1 MGSAEFSNVSQKP
14 DVAVADS
21 ADLLSCLLLV
31 AELKGCA
38 VSKSAVVA
46 GLPLESGRLTAA
58 LFLRAAN
65 RAGLAARLVK
75 RALSEIPRE
84 VLPAIVCFRNGE
96 YGVLTDI
103 DTGLGIAVLMCPA
116 DKLNRQ
122 VDLNVLHTQLTD
134 EVYYLRAMPRFDRRA
149 AGLPGETG
157 QHWFWG
163 VIKSSVPIYRDV
175 LIASF
180 FINLFAL
187 AQPLFVMNVYDR
199 VVPNK
204 AMETLWALAIGVLIV
219 YLFDMVLKTLR
230 SYFVEMAA
238 KRSDVILSSMLF
250 EKVMGLKMQ
259 FRPAS
264 VGAFTNR
271 LQDFESIRG
280 FITSSCILTIIDLP
294 FMLIFLVLIGW
305 LADWLVI
312 VPILAI
318 PVGVFLGY
326 WAQLRLRPITE
337 NVMAAATKKN
347 ATLVESVAA
356 LETIKFL
363 GAEGRTQREWEQ
375 AVGYTAQ
382 WGLQGRRI
390 SNTAL
395 YGVQWLQQVTMV
407 LMVVWGAYMIGDQA
421 LSMGG
426 LIACVMLHG
435 RVMAPLGQVASLIVN
450 FDHARVSL
458 KSLTEIMTL
467 PTEREHGHRYLQ
479 KPEFRG
485 DIVVKQVTFGYGEH
499 SLAVLDDVN
508 FTIRAGEKV
517 GIIGRLGSGKST
529 LARLILRLYEPQKG
543 AILLDGIDLQQ
554 LDPVDLRAN
563 VGYVAQDVMLFQGT
577 LRDNIALGLDSVSDE
592 ALIAS
597 AQKAGILDMVNEHPL
612 GFNMPV
618 GERGE
623 NLSGGQRQAV
633 CLARAFLR
641 DPPILI
647 LDEPTSAMDQGAEA
661 RVRVRLKEFAQDKTL
676 LLITHKMSML
686 DMVDRLIVLDRGKLL
701 ADGMK
706 HEVLDG
712 LKSGAIKGGV

>member
-1 MGSAEFSNVSQKP
+1 MGSSEFSKAGDTP
-14 DVAVADS
+14 EIAGDAA
-21 ADLLSCLLLV
+21 AGLLQCLLLV
-31 AELKGCA
+31 AELEGCPA
-38 VSKSAVVA
+38 SEPAIVA
-46 GLPLESGRLTAA
+46 GLPLEGGALTPA

-65 RAGLAARLVK
+65 RAGLAARLVQ
-75 RALSEIPRE
+75 RPLADIPRD
-84 VLPAIVCFRNGE
+84 VLPAIICFRDGG

-103 DTGLGIAVLMCPA
+103 DPALGFAVLMSPV
-116 DKLNRQ
+116 DRLSRQ
-122 VDLNVLHTQLTD
+122 LDIDVLQKRLSG
-134 EVYYLRAMPRFDRRA
+134 EVYYLRPMQQFDRRA
-149 AGLPGETG
+149 AGLPREGG

-163 VIKSSVPIYRDV
+163 VIKSSMPIYRDV

-199 VVPNK
+199 VVPNN
-204 AMETLWALAIGVLIV
+204 AVETLWALAIGVLIV

-259 FRPAS
+259 FRPGS

-280 FITSSCILTIIDLP
+280 FITSSCILTIVDLP
-294 FMLIFLVLIGW
+294 FMVIFLVLIGW
-305 LADWLVI
+305 LAGWLVA

-318 PVGVFLGY
+318 PVAVFLGFR
-326 WAQLRLRPITE
+326 AQRRLRPITE
-337 NVMAAATKKN
+337 KIMAAATKKN
-347 ATLVESVAA
+347 ATLVESVMA

-363 GAEGRTQREWEQ
+363 GAEGRTQRDWEQ

-390 SNTAL
+390 SNSTL
-395 YGVQWLQQVTMV
+395 YGVQWLQQITMV

-421 LSMGG
+421 LTMGG

-435 RVMAPLGQVASLIVN
+435 RVMAPLGQVASLITN
-450 FDHARVSL
+450 YDHAQVSL
-458 KSLTEIMTL
+458 NSLTEIMNF
-467 PTEREHGHRYLQ
+467 PSEREQGKRYLH
-479 KPEFRG
+479 KLDFKG
-485 DIVVKQVTFGYGEH
+485 DIDIKQVAFTYGEQ
-499 SLAVLDDVN
+499 SPAVLDGVS
-508 FTIRAGEKV
+508 FAIRAGEKV

-529 LARLILRLYEPQKG
+529 LARLMLRLYDPQQG
-543 AILLDGIDLQQ
+543 TILLDGIDLQQ
-554 LDPVDLRAN
+554 LDPADLRAK

-577 LRDNIALGLDSVSDE
+577 LRDNITLGLDGVSDE

-597 AQKAGILDMVNEHPL
+597 AQQAGIMDMVNEHPL

-618 GERGE
+618 GERGDT
-623 NLSGGQRQAV
+623 LSGGQRQAV
-633 CLARAFLR
+633 SLARAFLR
-641 DPPILI
+641 EPPILI
-647 LDEPTSAMDQGAEA
+647 LDEPTSAMDQGSEA
-661 RVRVRLKEFAQDKTL
+661 RVRQQLQGFASDKTL

-686 DMVDRLIVLDRGKLL
+686 ELVDRLIVMDRGQVI
-701 ADGMK
+701 ADGAK
-706 HEVLDG
+706 SEVLEA
-712 LKSGAIKGGV
+712 LRSGAVRGAV